1 MLGTCTGYERDMFGI
16 CLGNISRWSNPLH
29 IAASRDLRDMLEK
42 KDSPLLMKGLGVALS
57 IVCLYPNDRAPIAKR
72 SVAYTQIE
80 T

>member
-1 MLGTCTGYERDMFGI
+1 MLGTCMGYERDMFGQHI
-16 CLGNISRWSNPLH
+16 PLVKPSTH
-29 IAASRDLRDMLEK
+29 RCFKRFTGYVGEK
-42 KDSPLLMKGLGVALS
+42 RLTPPFGGAGVALS